1 MTEGG
6 GSGQPG
12 SGGGSGTSAAS
23 FDKPHGTHYETTTI
37 QSGGGPVKGELNR
50 KLQTK
55 RNLAVVARQAIKQ
68 DYQRRLP
75 AEYRVMTAEYFEL
88 LGSLEE

>member
-1 MTEGG
+1 MMTQ
-6 GSGQPG
+6 GSGAPG
-12 SGGGSGTSAAS
+12 EGSGTSTAS
-23 FDKPHGTHYETTTI
+23 FDKPHGTHFETTAI
-37 QSGGGPVKGELNR
+37 KGGGGPAKGDYEKTQQSR
-50 KLQTK
+50 
-55 RNLAVVARQAIKQ
+55 RNLAEVARQKIQQ